1 MPIKNLSNVRRL
13 PRMGKISLGVK
24 IDKKKDGSSCS
35 PYPSEVD
42 YFVCPAAVQKV
53 FGKEPKELHIMFPV
67 SNPDIFFQQWYKCY
81 GANLL
86 KCKGDGEKA
95 FTWDENGGGMKEIP
109 CPCDKLEKKECK
121 QIGILQFLLP
131 DVPGAGVW
139 QVTTS
144 SRNSI
149 IDLNSSIDFIK
160 AICGRAHMIP
170 LILKREKM
178 EMQRVEDGK
187 PKKSTHYTLKVDL
200 DANVSLR
207 QLQEAA
213 QVAPERVLL
222 PPPDETKD
230 DLLYPANGFKPDTE
244 VEAEAEAVAGDDP
257 IADARYELLAKMGNY
272 EKLGGKVSKAA
283 FDNASK
289 MNVLDGIQH
298 KIAEFD
304 AAIKEKQ
311 NELF

>member
-13 PRMGKISLGVK
+13 PRMGKIGLGVK
-24 IDKKKDGSSCS
+24 MDKKKDGSSCS
-35 PYPSEVD
+35 PYPTEVD
-42 YFVCPAAVQKV
+42 YFVAPKSVADV
-53 FGKEPKELHIMFPV
+53 FGEKPKELRIMFPV
-67 SNPDIFFQQWYKCY
+67 SNAEVFFQQWYKCY

-95 FTWDENGGGMKEIP
+95 FTWDEAGGGMKEIP

-139 QVTTS
+139 QITTS

-149 IDLNSSIDFIK
+149 IDINSGIDFIR

-178 EMQRVEDGK
+178 DMQRVEGGQ
-187 PKKSTHYTLKVDL
+187 PKKSTHYTLKLDL
-200 DANVSLR
+200 DEKVSLR
-207 QLQEAA
+207 QLQVAA
-213 QVAPERVLL
+213 QVAPECILL

-230 DLLYPANGFKPDTE
+230 TDFYPETQGNGGSIADD
-244 VEAEAEAVAGDDP
+244 AEAPDP
-257 IADARYELLAKMGNY
+257 ITDTRYELLAKVANF
-272 EKLGGKVSKAA
+272 EKLGGKVSKVRYELIA
-283 FDNASK
+283 K
-289 MNVLDGIQH
+289 MEDVRAMRHLIEEYDAGI
-298 KIAEFD
+298 KT
-304 AAIKEKQ
+304 KQ
-311 NELF
+311 TELFK